1 MRRARARSPVSA
13 TTGTSSPA
21 EVRAPVVGRDAE
33 ILTPEVLAFRRRAPS
48 GLARSARGCLP
59 RARARQAELDAGA
72 LPAFLPETQAV
83 RDGDWQVVPAP
94 AELQDRRVEIT
105 GPSRPQDGDQRG
117 GRFAEAREIF
127 ERVALGDDFVEFLT
141 LPAYDYID

>member
-1 MRRARARSPVSA
+1 VSA

-21 EVRAPVVGRDAE
+21 EVHAPVAGRDAE
-33 ILTPEVLAFRRRAPS
+33 ILTPEALAFVAALQREFGAERSRLLAAREGAP
-48 GLARSARGCLP
+48 GRTDG
-59 RARARQAELDAGA
+59 GT

-127 ERVALGDDFVEFLT
+127 ERVALGEDFVEFLT